1 MIGNICSLATIAR
14 LFLRFPAQKND
25 NMADS
30 RKLLLRVKKEIKIER
45 LWTGEE
51 KEQLITSYEER
62 KCLWTFTSIDEE
74 MSQFDILKED
84 HKAKWKVLRSQFMR
98 EVLHYNN
105 HNIDLNI
112 GVVAIVKCSRK
123 IWPASLVPTVQGQ
136 DQFESAH
143 APAVFHETSFLV

>member
-1 MIGNICSLATIAR
+1 
-14 LFLRFPAQKND
+14 
-25 NMADS
+25 
-30 RKLLLRVKKEIKIER
+30 
-45 LWTGEE
+45 
-51 KEQLITSYEER
+51 
-62 KCLWTFTSIDEE
+62 

-84 HKAKWKVLRSQFMR
+84 HKAKWKVLRSQLMR

-123 IWPASLVPTVQGQ
+123 IWPASLVRTVQGQ
-136 DQFESAH
+136 DQFESTH